1 MSFTV
6 DDFHDLIRLV
16 ETRPEWRA
24 ELRRLVLTNE
34 LLTVPDQLA
43 ALRARSEE
51 QFQALAEAQ
60 QRTDLQLATLTERVT
75 ALTVAQ
81 ERTDSQLT
89 ALTERVT
96 ALAAAQ
102 ERMDNHLTALTERVT
117 TLTERVTALAAAQ
130 ERMDN
135 HLTALTERV
144 TTLTERVTALA
155 AAQERMDRQL
165 TALTEQ
171 VTALTERV
179 TTLTAAQERMDRQ
192 LATLTEQV
200 AALTRVVHTLTVD
213 VGTLKGKSLEADYR
227 SRGHA
232 YLSRVI
238 RRPHV
243 LTADELMTII
253 EDARDRKMLSDIEA
267 QDLYETDLVVRGRRL
282 EDGTE
287 VYLVVE
293 VSWGVGPHDVER
305 ALQRARML
313 SHIGLATIPVV
324 AGEHILPEAHERARQ
339 SQVWQVTDGRAI
351 PPVSASSPN

>member
-1 MSFTV
+1 MPFTM
-6 DDFHDLIRLV
+6 DDFHDLIRLI

-60 QRTDLQLATLTERVT
+60 QRTDLQLTTLTERVTTLTEHVTTLAATQERIDSQLATLTERVT

-81 ERTDSQLT
+81 ERMDS
-89 ALTERVT
+89 
-96 ALAAAQ
+96 
-102 ERMDNHLTALTERVT
+102 
-117 TLTERVTALAAAQ
+117 
-130 ERMDN
+130 
-135 HLTALTERV
+135 
-144 TTLTERVTALA
+144 
-155 AAQERMDRQL
+155 
-165 TALTEQ
+165 
-171 VTALTERV
+171 
-179 TTLTAAQERMDRQ
+179 Q

-232 YLSRVI
+232 YLSRVV

-243 LTADELMTII
+243 LTSDELMTII
-253 EDARDRKMLSDIEA
+253 EDARDRGMLSDIEA
-267 QDLYETDLVVRGRRL
+267 QDLYEIDLVVRGRRS
-282 EDGTE
+282 EDRIE

-293 VSWGVGPHDVER
+293 VSWGVGPRDVER
-305 ALQRARML
+305 AVQRAHTL
-313 SHIGLATIPVV
+313 AHIGLVTIPVV
-324 AGEHILPEAHERARQ
+324 AGEHILPEAAELARQ

-351 PPVSASSPN
+351 SPAAAPSSP

>member
-1 MSFTV
+1 MPFTM
-6 DDFHDLIRLV
+6 DDFHDLIRLI

-34 LLTVPDQLA
+34 LLTVPEQLA
-43 ALRARSEE
+43 TLRARSEE

-60 QRTDLQLATLTERVT
+60 QRTGLQLATLTERVT

-102 ERMDNHLTALTERVT
+102 ERMDGQLA

-130 ERMDN
+130 ERMN
-135 HLTALTERV
+135 S
-144 TTLTERVTALA
+144 
-155 AAQERMDRQL
+155 
-165 TALTEQ
+165 
-171 VTALTERV
+171 
-179 TTLTAAQERMDRQ
+179 Q

-200 AALTRVVHTLTVD
+200 ASLTRVVHTLTVD
-213 VGTLKGKSLEADYR
+213 VGTLKGKNLEADYR

-232 YLSRVI
+232 YLSRVV

-243 LTADELMTII
+243 LTSDELTTLI
-253 EDARDRKMLSDIEA
+253 EDARDRGMLSDIEV
-267 QDLYETDLVVRGRRL
+267 QDLYETDLVVRGRRS
-282 EDGTE
+282 EDRIE

-293 VSWGVGPHDVER
+293 VSWGVGPRDVER
-305 ALQRARML
+305 AVQRAHTL
-313 SHIGLATIPVV
+313 AHIGLVTIPVV
-324 AGEHILPEAHERARQ
+324 AGEHILPEAAELARRA
-339 SQVWQVTDGRAI
+339 QVWQVTDGRAI
-351 PPVSASSPN
+351 SPSGAPSSP

>member
-117 TLTERVTALAAAQ
+117 T
-130 ERMDN
+130 
-135 HLTALTERV
+135 
-144 TTLTERVTALA
+144 
-155 AAQERMDRQL
+155 
-165 TALTEQ
+165 
-171 VTALTERV
+171 LTERV

>member
-102 ERMDNHLTALTERVT
+102 ERMDNHL
-117 TLTERVTALAAAQ
+117 
-130 ERMDN
+130 
-135 HLTALTERV
+135 
-144 TTLTERVTALA
+144 
-155 AAQERMDRQL
+155 
-165 TALTEQ
+165 
-171 VTALTERV
+171 TALTERV

>member
-1 MSFTV
+1 MPFTV

-51 QFQALAEAQ
+51 QFQALAEAH

-75 ALTVAQ
+75 
-81 ERTDSQLT
+81 
-89 ALTERVT
+89 
-96 ALAAAQ
+96 
-102 ERMDNHLTALTERVT
+102 
-117 TLTERVTALAAAQ
+117 TLTERVTALTAAQ
-130 ERMDN
+130 ERMDSQ
-135 HLTALTERV
+135 LM
-144 TTLTERVTALA
+144 TLTERVTAL
-155 AAQERMDRQL
+155 
-165 TALTEQ
+165 
-171 VTALTERV
+171 
-179 TTLTAAQERMDRQ
+179 TAAQERMDSQ

-213 VGTLKGKSLEADYR
+213 VGTLKDKSLEADYR

-232 YLSRVI
+232 YLSRVV

-253 EDARDRKMLSDIEA
+253 EDARDRGMLSDVEA
-267 QDLYETDLVVRGRRL
+267 QDLYETDLVIRGRRS

-305 ALQRARML
+305 AVQRARVL

>member
-1 MSFTV
+1 MPFTM
-6 DDFHDLIRLV
+6 DDFHDLIRLI

-24 ELRRLVLTNE
+24 ELRRLVLTEE
-34 LLTVPDQLA
+34 LLAAPDQLA

-51 QFQALAEAQ
+51 QFQALVEAQ
-60 QRTDLQLATLTERVT
+60 QRTNIQLTTLTERVT
-75 ALTVAQ
+75 ALTAVQ
-81 ERTDSQLT
+81 ERMDSQLT
-89 ALTERVT
+89 ALTERMTV
-96 ALAAAQ
+96 
-102 ERMDNHLTALTERVT
+102 
-117 TLTERVTALAAAQ
+117 LTERVTA
-130 ERMDN
+130 
-135 HLTALTERV
+135 
-144 TTLTERVTALA
+144 
-155 AAQERMDRQL
+155 
-165 TALTEQ
+165 
-171 VTALTERV
+171 
-179 TTLTAAQERMDRQ
+179 LTAAQERMDHQ
-192 LATLTEQV
+192 LTALTEQV

-232 YLSRVI
+232 YLSRVV

-243 LTADELMTII
+243 LTSDELMTII
-253 EDARDRKMLSDIEA
+253 EDARDRGMLSDIEA
-267 QDLYETDLVVRGRRL
+267 QDLYETDLVVRGRRS

-305 ALQRARML
+305 AVQRARVL

-351 PPVSASSPN
+351 PPVSSSH